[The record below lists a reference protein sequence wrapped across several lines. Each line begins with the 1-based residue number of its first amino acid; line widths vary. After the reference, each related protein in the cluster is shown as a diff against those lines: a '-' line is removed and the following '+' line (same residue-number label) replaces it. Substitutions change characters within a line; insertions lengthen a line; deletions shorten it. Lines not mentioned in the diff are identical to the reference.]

1 MTAPPPPSNAQP
13 DTKVRSLLSQVI
25 GALRKKRR
33 PPQEP
38 PPPDLQATAATA
50 AAAAAEAVTTETVA
64 AETVAA
70 ETVAAQPAASDSTL
84 PPSTSS
90 TTSKATALV
99 SSPLSLP
106 DDGSY
111 YGADDHVLWAL
122 ADAPP
127 TPEQLPTTPG
137 TVPDASDVQA
147 DSHPLAFRPSLYR
160 DAIAHQPPSVPW
172 WDGVQNINPW
182 FIALPL
188 GTVVAV
194 AAVEA
199 GSGGAAAP
207 AALAELKVKPG
218 LGPVIHSDN
227 LAFRAYAIQPRA
239 DGGSQ
244 LQPLDNI
251 QVEWNADGT
260 AVVRLNGYKGLVM
273 LSLYSTQKYAQID
286 SNFAGDYIDEAT
298 GKGTLL
304 GGTVLRTIGVA
315 DSSNS
320 LHLALSPLTETLVR
334 ILGFAPADNGATV
347 LGSATRIDTTPDGP
361 LRTQASTLA
370 SLCNTLLG
378 LKDDDAKA
386 LSAESLLGFGGEL
399 SLAVDSS
406 GYPVPSGDV
415 HGQVLSLISSYQ
427 KKNNISPSEAI
438 SRLAQEWAQLTP
450 DTATQSA
457 SFAALKELTQFSPPG
472 SISLT
477 AGFDTGYGSLK
488 DAPASDNGT
497 LTDNRTRYQQPQFDM
512 TGLDKALLHTG
523 DVLQVIDGSNN
534 DAVINS
540 YRIGSDATKDD
551 QVLTTG
557 TLTAIVP
564 IGQLAP
570 GEHKL
575 YAQVLSSTGI
585 KHTSTTP
592 LTVTIDTSATSVLDA
607 TLALDE
613 SEASDSSNAAQGGRG
628 TNRDKI
634 TNIRKPT
641 VLVSGLSGKAFQVK
655 DRIEILDTSVSNA
668 LVGFYYVQAG
678 DLDASGNWASKTAL
692 DIQISQSLA
701 DVSDKTTKGI
711 HNLIVSVTDSAGNYT
726 SKPSTPQLTLTIDAT
741 APIPTLQLPGSNGNG
756 IAQDRLL
763 NADRAV
769 ELKLSYADMVAGD
782 VARVFVNDKPLVVNG
797 IEPYKHIISSSDVN
811 ANSIWTFSLSGAD
824 FAKNSP
830 VSGLNTVSVVVTDL
844 AGNSSSTPASQS
856 IWWGPPQLNLPDD
869 GTGFTNGNWIN
880 ASNSKVNLQLSR
892 FGLVGENKDFTPVI
906 PGDQIVITDGNGHN
920 ATPYTLKHED
930 IQNAEKTDQVWV
942 TIPGVAR
949 SEIGT
954 GTDGSFNLVAQVK
967 RNDNVVYTSTPV
979 KVQVDTVAPVVDLN
993 GSAAGNDT
1001 TTTITPAALHTQFSE
1016 SSRLFPLFSLSGG
1029 GANADIAT
1037 IQLKFDLLSGLLKTG
1052 DRLLLGASDLK
1063 KDLDLLS
1070 GSNVNGLNA
1079 TIEGIPNMSYTYN
1092 FGEKTLYLHQQSRE
1106 NMSPD
1111 QVQKLMLGFQ
1121 FKNESVSG
1129 VAGTRDVEVHF
1140 LDAAGNDAFAVNQ
1153 SLLHLVL

>member
-1 MTAPPPPSNAQP
+1 MTAPPPPSNTQP
-13 DTKVRSLLSQVI
+13 DTKARSLLAQVI

-38 PPPDLQATAATA
+38 PPPDLQPTTTTTTAA
-50 AAAAAEAVTTETVA
+50 AAAAAEAAAAEAVA

-70 ETVAAQPAASDSTL
+70 EPTASDSTL
-84 PPSTSS
+84 PPGTSN
-90 TTSKATALV
+90 TTSKDTALACRQ
-99 SSPLSLP
+99 LSLP
-106 DDGSY
+106 DEGAC
-111 YGADDHVLWAL
+111 YGADDHVLLAL

-127 TPEQLPTTPG
+127 TPKHLSTTPG
-137 TVPDASDVQA
+137 TVPDASDAQA
-147 DSHPLAFRPSLYR
+147 ESNPLAFRPSLYR

-188 GTVVAV
+188 GAVVAV

-199 GSGGAAAP
+199 GSGGAAAS
-207 AALAELKVKPG
+207 ASLAELKVKPG

-244 LQPLDNI
+244 LQPLDNVS
-251 QVEWNADGT
+251 VEWNADGT
-260 AVVRLNGYKGLVM
+260 AVIQLNGYKGLVM
-273 LSLYSTQKYAQID
+273 LSLYSTQQIAQID

-361 LRTQASTLA
+361 LRSQASTLA

-406 GYPVPSGDV
+406 GYPVSSGDV

-427 KKNNISPSEAI
+427 KKNNIGPSEAI

-450 DTATQSA
+450 ATATQSA

-540 YRIGSDATKDD
+540 YRIGSDTTKDD

-592 LTVTIDTSATSVLDA
+592 LTVTIDTTATSVLDA

-628 TNRDKI
+628 TNRDKV

-692 DIQISQSLA
+692 DIQINQSLA

-741 APIPTLQLPGSNGNG
+741 APIPTLQLPGTNGNG
-756 IAQDRLL
+756 IKQDGLL

-769 ELKLSYADMVAGD
+769 ELKLSYAGMVAGD

-811 ANSIWTFSLSGAD
+811 ANSIWTFSLSGGD

-830 VSGLNTVSVVVTDL
+830 VSGSNTVSVVVTDL
-844 AGNSSSTPASQS
+844 AGNSSSTAASQS
-856 IWWGPPQLNLPDD
+856 IWWGPPQLNLPGDGE

-880 ASNSKVNLQLSR
+880 ASSSTVNLQLSK
-892 FGLVGENKDFTPVI
+892 FGLIE
-906 PGDQIVITDGNGHN
+906 GDQIVITDGNGHN
-920 ATPYTLKHED
+920 ATPYTLVSGD
-930 IQNAEKTDQVWV
+930 FVTNQDWV
-942 TIPGVAR
+942 TIKGVAR

-954 GTDGSFNLVAQVK
+954 GMDGSFNLVAQVK

-979 KVQVDTVAPVVDLN
+979 TVQVDTVAPVVDLN

-1001 TTTITPAALHTQFSE
+1001 TTTITPASVHTTFSTNT
-1016 SSRLFPLFSLSGG
+1016 RLFPLYAVGG
-1029 GANADIAT
+1029 GSGATVTDSIAT
-1037 IQLKFDLLSGLLKTG
+1037 IQLQFDLQSGLLKTG
-1052 DRLLLGASDLK
+1052 DRLLLGATDLR
-1063 KDLDLLS
+1063 KDLVLLS

-1079 TIEGIPNMSYTYN
+1079 TIEGIPNMDYSYVAASR
-1092 FGEKTLYLHQQSRE
+1092 TLSVHLHSRE
-1106 NMSPD
+1106 NMSPT
-1111 QVQKLMLGFQ
+1111 QIQNLMLGFQ

>member
-1 MTAPPPPSNAQP
+1 MTAPPPPSNTQP
-13 DTKVRSLLSQVI
+13 DTKARSLLSQVI

-38 PPPDLQATAATA
+38 PPPDLPTAATA
-50 AAAAAEAVTTETVA
+50 ASGAEAVAAETVA
-64 AETVAA
+64 AETVTA

-84 PPSTSS
+84 PPGTSS
-90 TTSKATALV
+90 STSKATALAG
-99 SSPLSLP
+99 SPLSLP
-106 DDGSY
+106 DDGFY
-111 YGADDHVLWAL
+111 FGADDHVLWAL

-127 TPEQLPTTPG
+127 TPEQLPATPG
-137 TVPDASDVQA
+137 TVPDASDAQA

-199 GSGGAAAP
+199 GSGAAAAP
-207 AALAELKVKPG
+207 ASLAELKVKPG

-227 LAFRAYAIQPRA
+227 LAFRAYAIQPRV

-251 QVEWNADGT
+251 QVQWNADGT
-260 AVVRLNGYKGLVM
+260 AVVQLNGYKGLVM
-273 LSLYSTQKYAQID
+273 LSLYSTQQIAQID
-286 SNFAGDYIDEAT
+286 SSFAGDYIDEAT

-334 ILGFAPADNGATV
+334 ILGFAPEDNGATV

-361 LRTQASTLA
+361 LRSQASALA
-370 SLCNTLLG
+370 SLCNALLG

-427 KKNNISPSEAI
+427 KKNNIGPSEAI

-457 SFAALKELTQFSPPG
+457 SFVALKELTQFSPPG

-534 DAVINS
+534 DAVVNS
-540 YRIGSDATKDD
+540 YRIGSDTTKDD

-557 TLTAIVP
+557 TLNAIVP

-628 TNRDKI
+628 TNRDKV

-655 DRIEILDTSVSNA
+655 DRIEILDTNVSNA

-701 DVSDKTTKGI
+701 DVSDKTTKGV

-741 APIPTLQLPGSNGNG
+741 APIPTLQLPSSNSNG
-756 IAQDRLL
+756 IAQDGLL

-769 ELKLSYADMVAGD
+769 ELKLSYAGMVAGD

-797 IEPYKHIISSSDVN
+797 MEPYKHIISSSDVN

-824 FAKNSP
+824 FTKISP
-830 VSGLNTVSVVVTDL
+830 TSGSNTVSVVVTDL

-856 IWWGPPQLNLPDD
+856 ASQSIWWGPPQLNLPGDGE

-880 ASNSKVNLQLSR
+880 ASNSKVNLQLSK
-892 FGLVGENKDFTPVI
+892 FGLVE
-906 PGDQIVITDGNGHN
+906 GDQIVITDGNGRN
-920 ATPYTLKHED
+920 ATPYTLVSGD
-930 IQNAEKTDQVWV
+930 FVANQDWV
-942 TIPGVAR
+942 TIKGVAR

-967 RNDNVVYTSTPV
+967 RNDNVVYTSTSV

-1001 TTTITPAALHTQFSE
+1001 TTTITPAALHTQFSTN
-1016 SSRLFPLFSLSGG
+1016 SRLFPLYAVGG
-1029 GANADIAT
+1029 GSGATVTDGIAT
-1037 IQLKFDLLSGLLKTG
+1037 IQLQFDLQSGLLKTG
-1052 DRLLLGASDLK
+1052 DRLLLGATDLR

-1079 TIEGIPNMSYTYN
+1079 TIEGIPNMDYSYVAASR
-1092 FGEKTLYLHQQSRE
+1092 TLSVHLHSRE
-1106 NMSPD
+1106 NMSAT
-1111 QVQKLMLGFQ
+1111 QIQNLMLGFQ